1 MFRAYT
7 CVPAFWCETSAT
19 DAHER
24 PSRNATLVKQMG
36 MLTEAFVPTGFGFNL
51 IEVVRTINAS
61 WSVWSVVYVTCS
73 R

>member
-1 MFRAYT
+1 MRAL
-7 CVPAFWCETSAT
+7 AFWYETSTT

-24 PSRNATLVKQMG
+24 PSRNATLAEQMG
-36 MLTEAFVPTGFGFNL
+36 MLTDAFVPTGFGFNL

>member
-1 MFRAYT
+1 
-7 CVPAFWCETSAT
+7 
-19 DAHER
+19 
-24 PSRNATLVKQMG
+24 